1 MMRVGFIGLGDQGA
15 PMAQAIAE
23 SGHPLTVWARRRET
37 IDAVCSSFTFAVAE
51 SVASLGAMS
60 DIVAL
65 CVYQDTDVEELLLDG
80 KLLESMPAGSV
91 IVNHG
96 TGSPTAAGRFAE
108 LARKSQITMLD
119 APVSGGA
126 ERARS
131 RTLSIMVGGD
141 KEAFLQCQ
149 ALFAT
154 YATVV
159 THLGPPGS
167 GQFAKLINNVLVSSN
182 MRNAQQALLLAE
194 FLGFDVIELGEL
206 ILASSGSSRALEQ
219 LVRTDTDLFDH
230 FQTALGKDIS
240 EFATAVEDTAFP
252 TADLVTAARL
262 GVAGMSDMVRLRAE
276 RSRNRSSDQ
285 AT

>member
-108 LARKSQITMLD
+108 LRTQSQITMLD

-126 ERARS
+126 E
-131 RTLSIMVGGD
+131 
-141 KEAFLQCQ
+141 
-149 ALFAT
+149 
-154 YATVV
+154 
-159 THLGPPGS
+159 P
-167 GQFAKLINNVLVSSN
+167 
-182 MRNAQQALLLAE
+182 
-194 FLGFDVIELGEL
+194 
-206 ILASSGSSRALEQ
+206 RAL
-219 LVRTDTDLFDH
+219 
-230 FQTALGKDIS
+230 S
-240 EFATAVEDTAFP
+240 NAVHHG
-252 TADLVTAARL
+252 R
-262 GVAGMSDMVRLRAE
+262 RR
-276 RSRNRSSDQ
+276 
-285 AT
+285 

>member
-1 MMRVGFIGLGDQGA
+1 
-15 PMAQAIAE
+15 MAQAIAE
-23 SGHPLTVWARRRET
+23 SGHSLAVWARRPAS
-37 IDAVCSSFTFAVAE
+37 IDALRGSFTFDVAD

-65 CVYQDTDVEELLLDG
+65 CVYQDSDVEELMLDG

-96 TGSPTAAGRFAE
+96 TGSPAAAGRFAE

-126 ERARS
+126 ERART

-141 KEAFLQCQ
+141 EEGYLQCQ
-149 ALFAT
+149 TLFAS

-167 GQFAKLINNVLVSSN
+167 GQFAKLINNVLVTAN
-182 MRNAQQALLLAE
+182 MRNAEQALLLADS
-194 FLGFDVIELGEL
+194 LGFDV
-206 ILASSGSSRALEQ
+206 SGTGRSNPCQQRIQ
-219 LVRTDTDLFDH
+219 P
-230 FQTALGKDIS
+230 GPG
-240 EFATAVEDTAFP
+240 AVGAHRHGPFRPLPDCP
-252 TADLVTAARL
+252 RQRRL
-262 GVAGMSDMVRLRAE
+262 
-276 RSRNRSSDQ
+276 
-285 AT
+285 